1 MIVKLKTTKRIQVSE
16 NTRLHIHKISYEV
29 KEITTSTTTKNEI
42 TNKKNH
48 CNATLF

>member
-16 NTRLHIHKISYEV
+16 NTRLHKTSYGVE
-29 KEITTSTTTKNEI
+29 ERTASTTTKNET

-48 CNATLF
+48 CNAALF